1 MHVGKTCP
9 WWVMMEVYKIQ
20 RSGEDGQGLTGQ
32 GLIPDGTRGS
42 KGRLTVFRTEEL
54 NTPGSGNPPTRKYL
68 EAEEVYDRGEV
79 SDKLGLFASS
89 IRDA

>member
-32 GLIPDGTRGS
+32 AQSQMGQGAAKEGSQCSGLKS
-42 KGRLTVFRTEEL
+42 
-54 NTPGSGNPPTRKYL
+54 
-68 EAEEVYDRGEV
+68 
-79 SDKLGLFASS
+79 
-89 IRDA
+89 